1 MTLPC
6 EPSSSSSMIAIVR
19 KRCCMLTRGGCRSVS
34 PCSIHTRR
42 SFGPSS
48 SPYYPHLLRSLN
60 VTMTLPTT
68 TPQHRNSHH
77 AERTERHWRAGFG
90 DLLRS
95 GEGQRESSDMA
106 SNPHWR
112 AEFGDFLRPAHVHEH
127 AQAQDTRTHTPKYS
141 RTHTHAHAHAHAQ
154 RHKHDP
160 KRTTEWTLIS
170 TRGHHRFPQEGSGA
184 IPH

>member
-1 MTLPC
+1 M
-6 EPSSSSSMIAIVR
+6 
-19 KRCCMLTRGGCRSVS
+19 S

-48 SPYYPHLLRSLN
+48 SPYYPHLRRSLN

-95 GEGQRESSDMA
+95 GEGQRESSDLT
-106 SNPHWR
+106 SNPDWR
-112 AEFGDFLRPAHVHEH
+112 AESGDFLRPTHVHEH
-127 AQAQDTRTHTPKYS
+127 AQTHAHAHAHAQVLTNTQTHIHKSHTHIHTHS

-154 RHKHDP
+154 RHEHDP